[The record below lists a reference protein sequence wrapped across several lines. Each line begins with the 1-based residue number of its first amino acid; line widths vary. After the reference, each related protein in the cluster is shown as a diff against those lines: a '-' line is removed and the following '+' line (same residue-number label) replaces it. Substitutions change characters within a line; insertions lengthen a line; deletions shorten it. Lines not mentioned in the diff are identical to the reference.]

1 MKLIYILT
9 LTLLFSGCELL
20 ESQEDKNQKIL
31 KEKMAFEKRISE
43 SKEIQ
48 LEKLSHE
55 TKKELAILESKKEL
69 AIIEKERELQ
79 KIKLESELEKQK
91 IILAQEKESALF
103 EQKMKQL
110 EQADNMELKR
120 YFMLILGLLAL
131 ISSFF
136 IFYYF
141 KKRREDKLR
150 AYNDNLEKYF
160 HQKENDARVKI
171 AEKMLDTIATGKLD
185 KYQENQLISAF
196 SGESNSK
203 KNYQQQLIAEDITED
218 IEVIQK

>member
-69 AIIEKERELQ
+69 ATIEKERELQ
-79 KIKLESELEKQK
+79 KIRLESELEKQK
-91 IILAQEKESALF
+91 ITLAQEKESALF
-103 EQKMKQL
+103 EQKMKQV

-120 YFMLILGLLAL
+120 YFMLILGLLAF

-136 IFYYF
+136 I
-141 KKRREDKLR
+141 
-150 AYNDNLEKYF
+150 
-160 HQKENDARVKI
+160 
-171 AEKMLDTIATGKLD
+171 
-185 KYQENQLISAF
+185 LIS
-196 SGESNSK
+196 
-203 KNYQQQLIAEDITED
+203 T
-218 IEVIQK
+218 